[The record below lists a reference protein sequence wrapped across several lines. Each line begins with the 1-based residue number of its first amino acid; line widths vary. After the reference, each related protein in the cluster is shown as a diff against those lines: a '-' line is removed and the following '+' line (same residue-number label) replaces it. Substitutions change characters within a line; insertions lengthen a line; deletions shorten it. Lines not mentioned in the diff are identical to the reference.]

1 MGNRPLIRPNPI
13 DQDRLSRI
21 QEAAGDGPVL
31 ILTHDSPDPDALAS
45 GKALDILFKKT
56 WGISCDLV
64 YSGLVARAENQAM
77 LKTLTD
83 EWVHNEHL
91 NNFNKY
97 SAIALV
103 DTQPGAGNNSLP
115 ESQIPH
121 IVIDHHHPLRE
132 PLNEVSYVDVRPEV
146 GATSTMLYQYL
157 EAANILPDSILASA
171 MFYGI
176 QTDTHGLARSATSI
190 DEEVYMKL
198 LPLLD
203 REKLIQVE
211 RAGVSRE
218 YFRSMNEALKAAR
231 VYEKSLTA
239 YLGEIHRPDLPAELA
254 DVFIRLKSAQ
264 AVLCIGCHRDTL
276 YLSLRMKP
284 LVGDAGTLIQGIV
297 ESLGKAG
304 GHGSMAGGQVPVL
317 GRDEMEL
324 VAQLERRF
332 LDLNGDFGE
341 GESLLNL

>member
-1 MGNRPLIRPNPI
+1 
-13 DQDRLSRI
+13 
-21 QEAAGDGPVL
+21 
-31 ILTHDSPDPDALAS
+31 LTHDSPDPDALAS
-45 GKALDILFKKT
+45 GKALATLLHKT
-56 WGISCDLV
+56 WSIRCDLL

-83 EWVHNEHL
+83 EWAHSEQL
-91 NNFNKY
+91 YDFNSY
-97 SAIALV
+97 SALLLV
-103 DTQPGAGNNSLP
+103 DTQPGAGNNRLP
-115 ESQIPH
+115 EDQIPQ

-132 PLNEVSYVDVRPEV
+132 ALNKVPFVDVRPEV

-157 EAANILPDSILASA
+157 EAADILPDPILASA

-190 DEEVYMKL
+190 DEEVYIKL

-203 REKLIQVE
+203 RDKLIQVE

-231 VYEKSLTA
+231 VYDKSVTA

-264 AVLCIGCHRDTL
+264 AVLCIGCHKDIL
-276 YLSLRMKP
+276 YLSLRTKP
-284 LVGDAGTLIQGIV
+284 MEGDAGALIQGIV

-304 GHGSMAGGQVPVL
+304 GHGTMAGGQVPVI
-317 GRDEMEL
+317 GKDVVAL

-332 LDLNGDFGE
+332 LDLNCDVGE
-341 GESLLNL
+341 GDPLLNI

>member
-1 MGNRPLIRPNPI
+1 MVNRSLIRSNPI
-13 DQDRLSRI
+13 DQNRLSHMR
-21 QEAAGDGPVL
+21 ELAGRGPVL

-45 GKALDILFKKT
+45 GKALATLLHKT
-56 WGISCDLV
+56 WNIPCDLL

-83 EWVHNEHL
+83 EWVHSEKL
-91 NNFNKY
+91 YDFNSY
-97 SAIALV
+97 SALLLV
-103 DTQPGAGNNSLP
+103 DTQPGAGNNRLP
-115 ESQIPH
+115 EDQIPK

-132 PLNEVSYVDVRPEV
+132 ALNKVPFVDVRPEV

-157 EAANILPDSILASA
+157 EAADILPDPILASA

-190 DEEVYMKL
+190 DEEVYIKL

-203 REKLIQVE
+203 RDKLIQVE

-231 VYEKSLTA
+231 VFDKSVTA

-264 AVLCIGCHRDTL
+264 AVLCIGCHKDIL
-276 YLSLRMKP
+276 YLSLRTKP
-284 LVGDAGTLIQGIV
+284 MEGDAGALIQGIV

-304 GHGSMAGGQVPVL
+304 GHGTMAGGQVPVI
-317 GRDEMEL
+317 GKDVEAL

-332 LDLNGDFGE
+332 LDLNSDVGE
-341 GESLLNL
+341 GDPLLNI

>member
-1 MGNRPLIRPNPI
+1 V
-13 DQDRLSRI
+13 
-21 QEAAGDGPVL
+21 AGDGPVL
-31 ILTHDSPDPDALAS
+31 ILTHDSPDPDGLAS
-45 GKALDILFKKT
+45 GIALAVLFENA
-56 WGISCDLV
+56 WDISCDLI

-77 LKTLTD
+77 LNILTH
-83 EWVHNEHL
+83 EWVHNEQL
-91 NNFNKY
+91 NNLNGY

-115 ESQIPH
+115 DNRTPH

-132 PLNEVSYVDVRPEV
+132 QLNEVPYVDVRPEI
-146 GATSTMLYQYL
+146 GASSTMLYQYL
-157 EAANILPDSILASA
+157 EATNILPDAILASA

-203 REKLIQVE
+203 RGKLIQVE

-231 VYEKSLTA
+231 VYEKSVTA
-239 YLGEIHRPDLPAELA
+239 YLGEMHRPDLTAELA

-264 AVLCIGCHRDTL
+264 AVLCIGYHRDIL

-284 LVGDAGTLIQGIV
+284 LIGDAGTLIQGIV

-317 GRDEMEL
+317 GRDVKEL
-324 VAQLERRF
+324 VAQIERRF
-332 LDLNGDFGE
+332 LDLNGDIGDGE
-341 GESLLNL
+341 PLLYL

>member
-1 MGNRPLIRPNPI
+1 MR
-13 DQDRLSRI
+13 
-21 QEAAGDGPVL
+21 EVAGRGPVL

-45 GKALDILFKKT
+45 GKALETLFQKA
-56 WGISCDLV
+56 WNIRCDLI

-77 LKTLTD
+77 LNILTH
-83 EWVHNEHL
+83 EWVHREQLSDFSN
-91 NNFNKY
+91 Y
-97 SAIALV
+97 SALSLV

-115 ESQIPH
+115 EDQIPQ
-121 IVIDHHHPLRE
+121 IVIDHHNPLRE
-132 PLNEVSYVDVRPEV
+132 ALDKVPFVDVRPEV

-157 EAANILPDSILASA
+157 EAADVQPDPILASA

-190 DEEVYMKL
+190 DEEVYMNL

-203 REKLIQVE
+203 RDKLIQVE

-231 VYEKSLTA
+231 VYDKSVVA

-264 AVLCIGCHRDTL
+264 AVLCIGCHRNIL
-276 YLSLRMKP
+276 YLSLRTKP
-284 LVGDAGTLIQGIV
+284 LGGDAGELIQSIV

-304 GHGSMAGGQVPVL
+304 GHGTMAGGQVPVM
-317 GRDEMEL
+317 GMDVQDL
-324 VAQLERRF
+324 VVQLERRF
-332 LDLNGDFGE
+332 LEVNGDEGE
-341 GESLLNL
+341 GEPLLNF